1 MDEMRITAEDFRAAR
16 KIDFAACGTSW
27 HAGQAGKFMIE
38 SRRAF
43 LLKSTPQRMA
53 VIATRSWLTGTITV
67 LASQSGETADTIA
80 AQREA
85 KTRGS
90 KTLAICNVVGS
101 MIPREADGTIY
112 THVGAEVGVA
122 STKTFTAQLT
132 ALYLALYLAQLRG
145 SLTPQ
150 QAGASSLQL
159 WRMIRIARCGALNGF
174 ASTTPR
180 QSQPPGPPISRLVAV
195 TVHMHRY

>member
-1 MDEMRITAEDFRAAR
+1 
-16 KIDFAACGTSW
+16 
-27 HAGQAGKFMIE
+27 
-38 SRRAF
+38 
-43 LLKSTPQRMA
+43 MA
-53 VIATRSWLTGTITV
+53 PGTITV
-67 LASQSGETADTIA
+67 LISQSGETADTIA

-90 KTLAICNVVGS
+90 KTLAICNLVGS

-112 THVGAEVGVA
+112 THVGPEIGVA

-132 ALYLALYLAQLRG
+132 ALYLLALYLAQLRG

-180 QSQPPGPPISRLVAV
+180 QS
-195 TVHMHRY
+195 